1 MLNMNSN
8 QSFYH
13 IVVFCDIKK
22 IFLSIFLASKRPD
35 TSFRARQG
43 TATEQLTVDSLL
55 TPSE

>member
-1 MLNMNSN
+1 MNSN

-13 IVVFCDIKK
+13 IGVFCDIKTK
-22 IFLSIFLASKRPD
+22 FVSIFLASKRRD

-43 TATEQLTVDSLL
+43 TSTEQLTVDSLL